1 MNEDPLKISEARKIL
16 KDPEVIK
23 ALSAMARQRGKKG
36 GSVMTEAKRV
46 AIMENLRSANR
57 ARRKAKAAQ

>member
-1 MNEDPLKISEARKIL
+1 MSDTELKISEARKIL

-23 ALSAMARQRGKKG
+23 AISALARQRGKKG
-36 GSVMTEAKRV
+36 GSVMTDAKRV

-57 ARRKAKAAQ
+57 ARRLAKAAK